1 MTIQMPHSSPLSS
14 VPSTPQPSTTDPEQ
28 AASVALM
35 ESGRNVFLTGRA
47 GTGKSFTVTQFV
59 RNTSKRVAIT
69 ATTGIA
75 AVNLQ
80 ENIERL
86 VQTIYGWAGIFLGPA
101 EGQEFEDYYRYLCR
115 EMGSPLGKASMRAAM
130 TDTLIIDE
138 VSMLPGRTLEYLDF
152 HLRKLRDKPDSPF
165 GGIQIIAVGD
175 FLQLPPVAK
184 NRRYDWAFKSKAWG
198 IAGFKVAMLTTIH
211 RQASDAAFTAALNSF
226 REGRVTREVADL
238 LASRVGNHTPAS
250 VTRLMTHNTQVDR
263 WNNSQMA
270 AIEQDE
276 QTFEATFSGND
287 SQIDAMK
294 KRSLTPITL
303 KLKPTCRVM
312 VTANVSDGKGGRI
325 AANGDRGIM
334 VKSGT
339 HTTKVW
345 NSDDE
350 EYHEKTAPAIFVL
363 MDSGDEIAIPQF
375 VWQFDP
381 QDKRSAKMKQ
391 FPLRPA
397 WAMTIHKSQGLS
409 LDSAHID
416 IRAAIEPGQAYVA
429 LSRLRTLKGLHLKE
443 WIKCLHV
450 SDEAINFYKNL
461 SE

>member
-1 MTIQMPHSSPLSS
+1 M
-14 VPSTPQPSTTDPEQ
+14 
-28 AASVALM
+28 M

-47 GTGKSFTVTQFV
+47 GTGKSYTVSEFV
-59 RNTSKRVAIT
+59 RGTGKRVAIT

-80 ENIERL
+80 DNVERL

-115 EMGSPLGKASMRAAM
+115 EMGSPLGKASMRASM

-138 VSMLPGRTLEYLDF
+138 VSMLPGRTLDYLDF
-152 HLRKLRDKPDSPF
+152 HLRKLRDKPDRPF

-184 NRRYDWAFKSKAWG
+184 NRKYDWAFKSRAWG

-226 REGRVTREVADL
+226 REGKVTREVADL

-270 AIEQDE
+270 AIEEEE
-276 QTFEATFSGND
+276 QTFDATFSGNE

-325 AANGDRGIM
+325 AANGDRGVM
-334 VKSGT
+334 VRSGN

-345 NSDDE
+345 NSTDE
-350 EYHEKTAPAIFVL
+350 EYQEKTVPAVFVL
-363 MDSGDEIAIPQF
+363 MDSGDEIAVPQF

-450 SDEAINFYKNL
+450 SDDAINFYKNL
-461 SE
+461 AL

>member
-1 MTIQMPHSSPLSS
+1 M
-14 VPSTPQPSTTDPEQ
+14 
-28 AASVALM
+28 AAVALM

-47 GTGKSFTVTQFV
+47 GTGKSYTVAQFV
-59 RNTSKRVAIT
+59 RDTSKRVALT

-80 ENIERL
+80 DNVERL
-86 VQTIYGWAGIFLGPA
+86 VQTIYAWSGAFLGPA

-115 EMGSPLGKASMRAAM
+115 EMGSPLGKASMRASM
-130 TDTLIIDE
+130 TDTLIVDE
-138 VSMLPGRTLEYLDF
+138 ISMLPGRMLDYLDF
-152 HLRKLRDKPDSPF
+152 HLRKLRDKPGSPF

-184 NRRYDWAFKSKAWG
+184 NRRYDWAFKSQAWAT
-198 IAGFKVAMLTTIH
+198 AGFKVEMLTTIH
-211 RQASDAAFTAALNSF
+211 RQADDAAFTAALNSF

-238 LASRVGNHTPAS
+238 LASRVCNHAPAS

-270 AIEQDE
+270 AIEEEE
-276 QTFEATFSGND
+276 QTFEATFSGNE

-312 VTANVSDGKGGRI
+312 ITANVSDGNGGRLV
-325 AANGDRGIM
+325 ANGDRGVMIS
-334 VKSGT
+334 SGH
-339 HTTKVW
+339 HTTRVW
-345 NSDDE
+345 NSSQE
-350 EYHEKTAPAIFVL
+350 EYQDKTVPAIFVL
-363 MDSGDEIAIPQF
+363 MDSGDEVAVPQF

-381 QDKRSAKMKQ
+381 QDKKSAKMKQ

-429 LSRLRTLKGLHLKE
+429 LSRLKTINGLHLKE

-450 SDEAINFYKNL
+450 SDDAINFYKNL
-461 SE
+461 NT